1 MSESIRAFLA
11 VELPAEIKA
20 TLARVATSLR
30 NEGIRGVRAV
40 DPEGVHLTLKF
51 LGSTR
56 AELIDAVLEAVGRK
70 AGDLPPFAVET
81 GAVWAFPS
89 EGAPRIIWVG
99 IDGNLS
105 RLDALQTAVSDASAT
120 LGFEPESRRYSPHL
134 TVARI
139 GEHASPAERVRTL
152 EVVRAAWLGEGLL
165 LPVKSIALMRSH
177 LTPKGARYERLTEV
191 PLGGSTRR

>member
-1 MSESIRAFLA
+1 MSGSIRAFLA

-20 TLARVATSLR
+20 ALAGVATSLR
-30 NEGIRGVRAV
+30 NESIRGVRAAE
-40 DPEGVHLTLKF
+40 PEGVHLTLKF

-56 AELIDAVLEAVGRK
+56 TELIDAVLEAVQHE

-81 GAVWAFPS
+81 GAVGAFPN

-105 RLDALQTAVSDASAT
+105 RLDALQTALTDASAT
-120 LGFEPESRRYSPHL
+120 LGFEPEPRRYSPHL

-139 GEHASPAERVRTL
+139 GERASPAERVRTL

-165 LPVKSIALMRSH
+165 LPVESIALMRSH
-177 LTPKGARYERLTEV
+177 LTSKGARYERLAEV
-191 PLGGSTRR
+191 PLGGPTRR